1 MATDYEVKA
10 SADGLTVKLYRGEG
24 ACLLAFDLAKEK
36 ATRAF
41 VGFTIEVKY
50 PGAARW
56 GALRNRLHF
65 ELPPEPE
72 RPRSFRST
80 EAPFQKFRWVHVPT
94 DVSRPGRFRYRV
106 STRYMDAAGVLTTGA
121 SVEAE
126 VSLQP
131 ETIAGVLDVAFTRG
145 FASSQAYAD
154 RFHNETGILPPV
166 GAPAAASLAHDMAP
180 FGAHYDWL
188 GFEVRRLVYRLLDEV
203 AADPTLT
210 LDALIY
216 ECKEPMILAKLEA
229 IGPRLRAVI
238 DDHDEQGEADSAESL
253 SAGRLVA
260 AGAAVKRLHFGRQQ
274 HNKVLVVRRD
284 GVALRALGGS
294 TNFSLRGLY
303 IQANNALLFEG
314 GAAAAKFAELFDA
327 TWTSPSTFR
336 RKALSQ
342 AWQPV
347 RDEPGSRI
355 ALSFS
360 PKSDAAVSL
369 DPVAE
374 AIEEAHG
381 SVLYSVVFL
390 NQITGRV
397 REALDE
403 LVQRSLFSYGVAQR
417 TSGLAVRKP
426 DGSTGL
432 LPFAYLAED
441 APEPFRREWSG
452 NTEGHSNMVHHKFV
466 VVDFNGER
474 PVVFTGSSNM
484 AEGGEKSN
492 GDHLIRIEDRRV
504 AIAYAIE
511 ALKLFD
517 HFHFRVKTQQAGAAG
532 ELRLR
537 KPPAPGQK
545 PWFEAYYR
553 NGHVKQRDRKLF
565 AA

>member
-1 MATDYEVKA
+1 MATDCEVKA

-41 VGFTIEVKY
+41 VGFTIEVRY
-50 PGAARW
+50 PGSPRW

-65 ELPPEPE
+65 ELPPEPG
-72 RPRSFRST
+72 RPRSYRST

-94 DVSRPGRFRYRV
+94 DVSRPGKFGYRV
-106 STRYMDAAGVLTTGA
+106 SARYMDAAGVLGTGA

-126 VSLQP
+126 ISLQP

-154 RFHNETGILPPV
+154 RFRNETGILPPV
-166 GAPAAASLAHDMAP
+166 GAPAAASLAHDMTP
-180 FGAHYDWL
+180 FREHYDWL
-188 GFEVRRLVYRLLDEV
+188 GFEVRRLVYRLLDDV
-203 AADPTLT
+203 AADPALT

-216 ECKEPMILAKLEA
+216 ECKEPMILARLEA

-238 DDHDEQGEADSAESL
+238 DDHDEQGEPDSAESV
-253 SAGRLVA
+253 SAARLVA
-260 AGAAVKRLHFGRQQ
+260 AGAAVKRMHFGRQQ
-274 HNKVLVVRRD
+274 HNKVLVVRRH
-284 GVALRALGGS
+284 GVAVRALGGS

-327 TWTSPSTFR
+327 YWTSPSTFR

-342 AWQPV
+342 TWHAV

-397 REALDE
+397 RDALDE

-517 HFHFRVKTQQAGAAG
+517 HFHFRVKTKEPGAADQ
-532 ELRLR
+532 LRLR

-545 PWFEAYYR
+545 PWFAAYYR
-553 NGHVKQRDRKLF
+553 NGHVKERDRKLF